1 MIHNHS
7 SGKHRL
13 LRKILAVC
21 IAFAMI
27 CSVSI
32 SAFAVEAGSETVNEN
47 SETVQS
53 GSAEEAEE
61 LTATEAE
68 NEQPVDET
76 QPEEPSAI
84 TGDEDTEEPAE
95 VIEAPS
101 EDTEEPTEPSV
112 EPGEDTEQ
120 PADPTVTE
128 QPEEPT
134 VTEEPSVTPAED
146 ADSSSD
152 EVQDVEMEAQ
162 AAQTE
167 DEAAALAV
175 NDGTTV
181 DLTGATV
188 TIEDT
193 IKTDGCLKLKV
204 TKAGTEI
211 TADHLKNAG
220 YTVTWYKDNNEEV
233 SRKKV
238 TGDSYNT
245 AEDGSWVNVTLDNGA
260 QKTYTVKITDV
271 NGNVVLQTASGVKVD
286 YYDSLQNGS
295 FETPQAQNNGTYEP
309 HVPSGENGIVWKT
322 TGVKNGKTDHI
333 ELVSTSS
340 NKRCEN
346 NSRTTHKEAAEEWH
360 NMDHT
365 NTANPNSGTQYA
377 ELNAESMGALYQDV
391 LTTPGSTMYWSVDHN
406 GRRGTDTMAVVIM
419 STKDAENITTQDQLI
434 QAIGDIQSGK
444 YPGAQVTTNLEGYVE
459 TWTTHSGQYA
469 VPDGQYLTRYF
480 FVAISTSTNDNT
492 VGNQID
498 NVWFDTTLPPANAG
512 QGRVTIT
519 KKVYGLPEEKLSGIN
534 KDKLI
539 QYTAN
544 GEKKDANLVDNVW
557 KAGSDEKGNY
567 YAINYTTDTLT
578 INANGSI
585 DCTITENQDVAQI
598 PGYKL
603 ETDNPTQTVT
613 LRDSSGE
620 REKTVIITNTYTP
633 TVTDITVKKEV
644 TGSMGD
650 KTKTFNFTYS
660 YQDEND
666 VRKSGNA
673 SVKDGDTFTLEGVK
687 IDTDVTLTETNAAK
701 YTTSAKYDDL
711 TFSPSET
718 DTSSNTKTITVK
730 NITADQKLITVTNN
744 KEAIPDTGVD
754 LNSTPYILMLGIMA
768 AGVGVMLFGR
778 RKRWS

>member
-32 SAFAVEAGSETVNEN
+32 SAFAVEASSENVNEN
-47 SETVQS
+47 TETVQS
-53 GSAEEAEE
+53 GSAEETEE

-68 NEQPVDET
+68 NDQPVDEEQT
-76 QPEEPSAI
+76 EQPAAI

-112 EPGEDTEQ
+112 EPGEDIEQ

-146 ADSSSD
+146 ADTSSD

-167 DEAAALAV
+167 DDVAALAV

-204 TKAGTEI
+204 TDKNGAEI
-211 TADHLKNAG
+211 TADQLRNAG
-220 YTVTWYKDNNEEV
+220 YMVTWYKDNNEAV
-233 SRKKV
+233 SRKKI

-260 QKTYTVKITDV
+260 QKTYTVKITDAK
-271 NGNVVLQTASGVKVD
+271 GNVVKTASGVKVD

-295 FETPQAQNNGTYEP
+295 FETPVCTTSYQPFITAETQ
-309 HVPSGENGIVWKT
+309 GIVWKT
-322 TGVKNGKTDHI
+322 TASDNQI
-333 ELVSTSS
+333 EIVSTA
-340 NKRCEN
+340 N
-346 NSRTTHKEAAEEWH
+346 NDFKQLSLKWHGMSLAA
-360 NMDHT
+360 DG
-365 NTANPNSGTQYA
+365 SQYA
-377 ELNAESMGALYQDV
+377 ELNANKESSLYQDV
-391 LTTPGSTMYWSVDHN
+391 LTTPGSAMHWQVAHAARLRN
-406 GRRGTDTMAVVIM
+406 GGNWFSGTDEMYVVIM
-419 STKDAENITTQDQLI
+419 ASDQAEKLSKDQSQLKKVAQELAKGNQTI
-434 QAIGDIQSGK
+434 DGVTYTGATSHLCTNNEPKKWKINTGD
-444 YPGAQVTTNLEGYVE
+444 YT
-459 TWTTHSGQYA
+459 
-469 VPDGQYLTRYF
+469 VPQNQYLTRYF
-480 FVAISTSTNDNT
+480 FVSASSAANDPSI
-492 VGNQID
+492 GNHLD
-498 NVWFDTTLPPANAG
+498 NVWFSTAYPPANPG
-512 QGRVTIT
+512 EGRITII
-519 KKVYGLPEEKLSGIN
+519 KKVYGLPENKLGEIKKEN
-534 KDKLI
+534 LI
-539 QYTAN
+539 TY
-544 GEKKDANLVDNVW
+544 
-557 KAGSDEKGNY
+557 KAGNESRT
-567 YAINYTTDTLT
+567 ATLG
-578 INANGSI
+578 AWK
-585 DCTITENQDVAQI
+585 Q
-598 PGYKL
+598 
-603 ETDNPTQTVT
+603 ETDNDGKTYYTASYTTPKLTIPVNQTLECAVGEDENQAKVSGYGLEKSIDFSKFT
-613 LRDSSGE
+613 LSDSSDN
-620 REKTVIITNTYTP
+620 REKTVTITNTYTP

-650 KTKTFNFTYS
+650 KTKSFKFTYI
-660 YQDEND
+660 YTDEND
-666 VRKSGNA
+666 AEKRGEA

-687 IDTDVTLTETNAAK
+687 IGTNVTLTETNAAK
-701 YTTSAKYDDL
+701 YTTSATYGDK
-711 TFSPSET
+711 TFPSSEKNTTSP
-718 DTSSNTKTITVK
+718 TKIITVE
-730 NITADQKLITVTNN
+730 NITADQKQIIVTNN
-744 KEAIPDTGVD
+744 KEAIPDTGLD
-754 LNSTPYILMLGIMA
+754 LNSTPYVLALGLVVA
-768 AGVGVMLFGR
+768 GAGVLLFGR